1 LAKQRQTCHALPGH
15 PRRGLPKASIGHS
28 PSKTSADPRVIKA
41 DFWPEA
47 INPPDT
53 HVSMCFCTWNHNP
66 RPKTGVHP
74 PQAKSI
80 DARSIDR
87 SDTDKFGQT
96 FGPKAQASTPGSPG
110 IPSRDFAGN
119 EMQSLQLYAEIPFPI
134 CMFSYVFCPN
144 FQTSVVMSKLPI
156 SLLFHGATPQNCL
169 LFSLNPKNCKSHGG
183 HSSDGYYES
192 MLPVTLQMRTHS
204 SSRPTPDDRPENHVL
219 LPFLPHLNPPDKLRP
234 LYITSNSVPRPDLLH
249 LPKSVSP
256 PVPYTR
262 PLLTYLLT
270 YSSDLRIPFQHL
282 AFKRPQSLPVPS

>member
-1 LAKQRQTCHALPGH
+1 
-15 PRRGLPKASIGHS
+15 
-28 PSKTSADPRVIKA
+28 
-41 DFWPEA
+41 
-47 INPPDT
+47 
-53 HVSMCFCTWNHNP
+53 
-66 RPKTGVHP
+66 
-74 PQAKSI
+74 
-80 DARSIDR
+80 
-87 SDTDKFGQT
+87 
-96 FGPKAQASTPGSPG
+96 
-110 IPSRDFAGN
+110 
-119 EMQSLQLYAEIPFPI
+119 
-134 CMFSYVFCPN
+134 MFSYVFCPN

-219 LPFLPHLNPPDKLRP
+219 LPFLPQLNPPDKLRP

-282 AFKRPQSLPVPS
+282 AFKRPQSLPVPSSTNRTPAEPVQSPQTFYLLFRYERTLQIPPPFKTSHPKVRFTHSSVFPDTRQSKTFPPKKSLHLTTSNS